1 MEVTIK
7 LKRIELNGKVS
18 MWNEEDTGFK
28 KYAGSI
34 YFDNNNYVGFL
45 RHDGKVELLRNFK
58 SLGVYQPQ
66 NFIYA

>member
-18 MWNEEDTGFK
+18 MWNEEDAGFK
-28 KYAGSI
+28 IYAGSI
-34 YFDNNNYVGFL
+34 YFDNDNYTGFL
-45 RHDGKVELLRNFK
+45 RHNGTVELRRNFK
-58 SLGVYQPQ
+58 TIGLFKPE

>member
-18 MWNEEDTGFK
+18 MWNEEDAGFK
-28 KYAGSI
+28 KFAGSV
-34 YFDNNNYVGFL
+34 YFDNNNYSGYL
-45 RHDGKVELLRNFK
+45 RHDGKVELLRNFRP
-58 SLGVYQPQ
+58 LGVYQPQ

>member
-28 KYAGSI
+28 NYAGSI
-34 YFDNNNYVGFL
+34 SFDNDNYIGFL

-58 SLGVYQPQ
+58 TLGVYQPN